1 MDEDGRV
8 TPLLAHF
15 ARLVGGCRPDLVFV
29 ENVPGLQ
36 TLDADSQPFR
46 GCLARQI
53 DYPVPAR
60 LAKLVGHR
68 FTEHLKDAGR
78 VS

>member
-1 MDEDGRV
+1 M
-8 TPLLAHF
+8 PLLAHF
-15 ARLVGGCRPDLVFV
+15 ARLVEGCRPDLVFV

-36 TLDADSQPFR
+36 TLDADSQPF
-46 GCLARQI
+46 GGFLARQI
-53 DYPVPAR
+53 GNPVPVR

-68 FTEHLKDAGR
+68 FIEHLKDLGR